1 MAMRLPLHRGSMDIP
16 RPSAARKKRI
26 RRIIYALVGLAVV
39 ASVTVGLS
47 RLKPAAPEVD
57 RATVWVDTV
66 KRGPML
72 IQVRGLGTLVPEEIL
87 WIPAVTDGRVERRLI
102 LPGRAVKANTELMV
116 LTNPQLEQ
124 SALDAEWQLKE
135 ADAQYNS
142 LKAQL
147 DSQLLDQKVTAA
159 TVKSDYRQAELTA
172 DKDKQ
177 LAQLGLG
184 AELNLKLSQAKA
196 EELATRN
203 KIEEERVAVLSNSI
217 AAQLAAQQAKVEQLR
232 ALYDLKRSQ
241 LDSLHVRAG
250 ADGVLEEL
258 PVEVGQQ
265 VTAGT
270 ILAKVAQPTRLKAQL
285 KIAETQAKDV
295 QIGQK
300 ASIDTHN
307 GIIPGQVTR
316 IDPAVQNGTVTV
328 DVALEGDLPQ
338 GARPDLSVD
347 GTIEIE
353 NLSDVTYV
361 GRPAF
366 GQPQSTV
373 SLFKLVD
380 GGKGAVRVQVKL
392 GKSSVNTIEIL
403 GGLNI
408 GDEVILSDMSRW
420 DGFDRVRLE

>member
-1 MAMRLPLHRGSMDIP
+1 MDIP
-16 RPSAARKKRI
+16 RPELARSKRI
-26 RRIIYALVGLAVV
+26 RRIVYGVGAVIVV
-39 ASVTVGLS
+39 ALVTVGLS

-57 RATVWVDTV
+57 AGTVWRDTV

-87 WIPAVTDGRVERRLI
+87 WVPAVTDGRVVRRLV
-102 LPGRAVKANTELMV
+102 LPGSTPIKADTVLMI
-116 LTNPQLEQ
+116 LSNPQLEQ
-124 SALDAEWQLKE
+124 SALDAEWQLKAAE
-135 ADAQYNS
+135 SQYNS

-147 DSQLLDQKVTAA
+147 DSQLLDQKASAA
-159 TVKSDYRQAELTA
+159 TVKADYRQAELNA
-172 DKDKQ
+172 EKDAQ
-177 LAQLGLG
+177 LFKLGLG

-203 KIEEERVAVLSNSI
+203 KIESERVDVLANSI
-217 AAQLAAQQAKVEQLR
+217 AAQLAAQQARVEQQR

-241 LDSLHVRAG
+241 LDSLNVRAG
-250 ADGVLEEL
+250 ADGVLQEL

-265 VTAGT
+265 VAAGT
-270 ILAKVAQPTRLKAQL
+270 ILAKVAQPTHLKAQL

-295 QIGQK
+295 VIGQK
-300 ASIDTHN
+300 AAVDTHN
-307 GIIPGQVTR
+307 GVIPGRVTR

-328 DVALEGDLPQ
+328 DVALEGDLPK

-353 NLSDVTYV
+353 NLSDVLFV

-366 GQPQSTV
+366 GQPNSTV
-373 SLFKLVD
+373 SLFKVVD

-392 GKSSVNTIEIL
+392 GRSSVNTIELL

-420 DGFDRVRLE
+420 DGFDRVRLD

>member
-1 MAMRLPLHRGSMDIP
+1 MDIP
-16 RPSAARKKRI
+16 RPSAARSKRI
-26 RRIIYALVGLAVV
+26 RRIIYVIVGLVV
-39 ASVTVGLS
+39 IASITVGLS
-47 RLKPAAPEVD
+47 KLKPAAPEVD
-57 RATVWVDTV
+57 RSTVWVDTV

-72 IQVRGLGTLVPEEIL
+72 IEDRGLGTLVPENIL
-87 WIPAVTDGRVERRLI
+87 WIPAVTDGRVVNRL
-102 LPGRAVKANTELMV
+102 LPGIKVKADTLLVV
-116 LTNPQLEQ
+116 LRNPQLEQ
-124 SALDAEWQLKE
+124 ETLDAQWQLK
-135 ADAQYNS
+135 AAQAQYNS

-147 DSQLLDQKVTAA
+147 DSQLLDQKATAA
-159 TVKSDYRQAELTA
+159 TVSSDYRQAELTA

-177 LAQLGLG
+177 LAEAGLG
-184 AELNLKLSQAKA
+184 AELNVKLSQAQA
-196 EELATRN
+196 EALATRN
-203 KIEEERVAVLSNSI
+203 NIEGERVQVLANSI

-232 ALYDLKRSQ
+232 ALYDLKKSQ
-241 LDSLHVRAG
+241 LDALSVRAG
-250 ADGVLEEL
+250 ADGVLQEV

-270 ILAKVAQPTRLKAQL
+270 IVAKVAQPTKLKAQL
-285 KIAETQAKDV
+285 KIAETQAKDI

-307 GIIPGQVTR
+307 GIIPGTVSR

-328 DVALEGDLPQ
+328 DVALQGPLPQ

-366 GQPQSTV
+366 GQPDSTV

-380 GGKGAVRVQVKL
+380 GGKEAVRVQVKL
-392 GKSSVNTIEIL
+392 GKSSVNTIQIL
-403 GGLNI
+403 GGLNV
-408 GDEVILSDMSRW
+408 GNEVILSDMSRW
-420 DGFDRVRLE
+420 DNFDRVRLD

>member
-1 MAMRLPLHRGSMDIP
+1 MDIP
-16 RPSAARKKRI
+16 RPELARSKRI
-26 RRIIYALVGLAVV
+26 RRIVYGVGTVIVIAL
-39 ASVTVGLS
+39 VTVGLS

-57 RATVWVDTV
+57 AGTVWRDTV

-87 WIPAVTDGRVERRLI
+87 WVPAVTDGRVVRRLV
-102 LPGRAVKANTELMV
+102 LPGSTPIKADTVLMI
-116 LTNPQLEQ
+116 LNNPQLEQ
-124 SALDAEWQLKE
+124 SALDAEWQLKAAE
-135 ADAQYNS
+135 AQYNS

-147 DSQLLDQKVTAA
+147 DSQLLDQKASAA
-159 TVKSDYRQAELTA
+159 TVKSDYRQAELNA
-172 DKDKQ
+172 EKDAQ
-177 LAQLGLG
+177 LAKLGLG

-203 KIEEERVAVLSNSI
+203 KIENERVDVLANSI
-217 AAQLAAQQAKVEQLR
+217 VAQLAAQQARVEQQR
-232 ALYDLKRSQ
+232 ALYNLKRSQ
-241 LDSLHVRAG
+241 LDSLRVRAG
-250 ADGVLEEL
+250 ADGVLQEL

-265 VTAGT
+265 VAAGT
-270 ILAKVAQPTRLKAQL
+270 ILAKVAQPTHLKAQL

-295 QIGQK
+295 VIGQK

-307 GIIPGQVTR
+307 GVIPGRVTR

-328 DVALEGDLPQ
+328 DVALEGELPK

-353 NLSDVTYV
+353 NLSDVLYV

-366 GQPQSTV
+366 GQPNSTV
-373 SLFKLVD
+373 SLFKVVD

-392 GKSSVNTIEIL
+392 GRSSVNTIELL

-420 DGFDRVRLE
+420 DGFDRVRLD